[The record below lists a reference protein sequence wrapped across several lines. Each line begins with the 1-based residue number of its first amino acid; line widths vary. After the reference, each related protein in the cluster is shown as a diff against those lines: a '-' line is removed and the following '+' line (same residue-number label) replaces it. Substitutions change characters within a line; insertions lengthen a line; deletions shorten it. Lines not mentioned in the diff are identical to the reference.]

1 MTTNQ
6 IYMNENRH
14 KGTKVTKLIPVNL
27 NFLCALCVFV
37 AQNEVLVT

>member
-1 MTTNQ
+1 MTNQ
-6 IYMNENRH
+6 NYMNESRY
-14 KGTKVTKLIPVNL
+14 KGTKVAKSIPVNL